1 MGFGCA
7 EMGDEKLKVK
17 SSNLQKNKKSLV
29 KEKKDDMLFNLISFF
44 LKNISSVN
52 PSKSL
57 STTSITSEV
66 FSNNFDG
73 DL

>member
-29 KEKKDDMLFNLISFF
+29 EFGERKEGRHVI
-44 LKNISSVN
+44 
-52 PSKSL
+52 
-57 STTSITSEV
+57 
-66 FSNNFDG
+66 
-73 DL
+73 